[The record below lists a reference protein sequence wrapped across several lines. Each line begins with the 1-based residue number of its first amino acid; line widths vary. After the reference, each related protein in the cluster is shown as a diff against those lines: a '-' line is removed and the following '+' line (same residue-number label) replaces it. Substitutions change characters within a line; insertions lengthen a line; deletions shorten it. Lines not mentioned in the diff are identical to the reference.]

1 VPPPPR
7 LWRVVRDAISDF
19 YFNAWRF
26 LAANILIGALLVV
39 VLFAA
44 AWHPLGLLLVT
55 LLLLPAMGTMR
66 MATRLVRDFHTDL
79 GEFADAVRR
88 PWPLLGVGLVQL
100 AALVVLVGD
109 ILIAATWRS
118 WAGTILLVGAGY
130 GLLALWTY
138 ALVAW
143 PLLLDP
149 ERDGEPVMARLR
161 LAFVVILVHPVRIGL
176 FGLLV
181 GGVLAISTALVA
193 PILTFSVGVAWLA
206 IARFVLPVADRIEGR
221 ATIEVEP

>member
-7 LWRVVRDAISDF
+7 LWRVLRESTSDF
-19 YFNAWRF
+19 YFNSWRF
-26 LAANILIGALLVV
+26 LGANILIGALLVV
-39 VLFAA
+39 TLFVA
-44 AWHPLGLLLVT
+44 AWHPAGLLLGT
-55 LLLLPAMGTMR
+55 LLLFPAMGTMR

-79 GEFADAVRR
+79 GDFADAVRR

-100 AALVVLVGD
+100 AMLVVLVGD
-109 ILIAATWRS
+109 ILIAAAWRS
-118 WAGTILLVGAGY
+118 WAGTLLLVGAGY
-130 GLLALWTY
+130 GLLAVWTY

-149 ERDGEPVMARLR
+149 ERDRESLGTRLR

-181 GGVLAISTALVA
+181 AGLLAVSTALVA
-193 PILTFSVGVAWLA
+193 PILTFSVGVVWIA
-206 IARFVLPVADRIEGR
+206 IARFILPVADRIEGR
-221 ATIEVEP
+221 ATMEVES